1 MPHAKAR
8 WVDQNGRS
16 HEWSGYVAT
25 TDRNQ
30 VISQISAQT
39 GAKSVV
45 VSGVYNDDPGSFETK
60 RKQHVEEERERFRI
74 REEKL
79 KENGKL
85 KYFPEQPEKINYSRS
100 SDSSDFS
107 GTGSLVALMALL
119 WVAFTFLPWFLMF
132 IGGAV
137 GTWVGQFVTGQ
148 SVDEYNSIDD
158 PTDGEHI
165 RALILFV
172 LALSLGGWGFVQ
184 GTIWQREA
192 QTDTTPKVEQVKPK

>member
-16 HEWSGYVAT
+16 HEWSGYVAST
-25 TDRNQ
+25 NRNQ

-45 VSGVYNDDPGSFETK
+45 ISGVYNDDPDSYEAK

-85 KYFPEQPEKINYSRS
+85 KYFPEQPKKINYSRS
-100 SDSSDFS
+100 SDSGDFS
-107 GTGSLVALMALL
+107 GTGGLIALIALL
-119 WVAFTFLPWFLMF
+119 WVTFTFLPWVLMVA
-132 IGGAV
+132 GGAA
-137 GTWVGQFVTGQ
+137 GAWIGQLLTGQ
-148 SVDEYNSIDD
+148 SVDDYNSNDN

-165 RALILFV
+165 RALILLV
-172 LALSLGGWGFVQ
+172 LTISLGGWGFVQ
-184 GTIWQREA
+184 GTIWQRES
-192 QTDTTPKVEQVKPK
+192 QTDTTPKVEQVKTK